1 MLAPS
6 PQSRVNSMEHIP
18 SHYWMLFLVPILAF
32 VPIWLLVRHLG
43 AKTQVTD
50 YDRRAHQREPLNCPR
65 CQQAM
70 TPGLA
75 MLGRGLIW
83 RKPETSGAG
92 TFSMITQALPNTI
105 SMNIRPAYNRA
116 WRCEACSTAVI
127 DYEHMVRVK

>member
-1 MLAPS
+1 MDSTYDL
-6 PQSRVNSMEHIP
+6 H
-18 SHYWMLFLVPILAF
+18 WMLYLVPILALLS
-32 VPIWLLVRHLG
+32 VWLLFRHLG
-43 AKTQVTD
+43 SKTQVSD
-50 YDRRAHQREPLNCPR
+50 YNRQTHEHDPLNCPR
-65 CQQAM
+65 CQKAM

-116 WRCEACSTAVI
+116 WRCDDCSTALI
-127 DYEHMVRVK
+127 DYSKMVRVK